1 MIDNEPDLDMSVHN
15 SIVVIVVAGAL
26 CVSAQTHASAQEV
39 PNGNAFALT
48 GDVSLAPSLDSF
60 DLELPQFSDM
70 DVDADSTLD
79 TSAPSRP
86 TVIDD
91 RGSASA
97 LPWYERFTLAPSASQ
112 SVWARPSD
120 EFRLQAGDRWGV
132 TLGYSQPACGSEG
145 IDLQDFSAG
154 AFISFSD
161 HFRFGG
167 ELRFTSPEETVFG
180 EEGEEKTPE
189 IRFESAFRF

>member
-1 MIDNEPDLDMSVHN
+1 MSVQN
-15 SIVVIVVAGAL
+15 PIAAVVVAGAL
-26 CVSAQTHASAQEV
+26 CVGVQAAASAQEA
-39 PNGNAFALT
+39 PSGDAFALT
-48 GDVSLAPSLDSF
+48 GNVTLAPSLDSF
-60 DLELPQFSDM
+60 DLELPEFDDM
-70 DVDADSTLD
+70 DVDGVELIDRS
-79 TSAPSRP
+79 PRPRP

-97 LPWYERFTLAPSASQ
+97 LPWYERFTLAPAASQ

-132 TLGYSQPACGSEG
+132 TLGYSQPARGSEG

-180 EEGEEKTPE
+180 EDGEEKTPE